1 MAILEVDKDTM
12 MEIFES
18 KENVKKSVFAVM
30 DNRLTA
36 AHLASDVFVLLE
48 MLDKLEIVLIG
59 EPLVQE
65 VPPAQQPQVPAQP
78 DQAPAQQPQA
88 PTQPEQTPA
97 QQPQAPAQ
105 PEQTPVQEQP
115 QESAPAE
122 QPQPEQNQNQGQ

>member
-12 MEIFES
+12 IEIFES

-30 DNRLTA
+30 ENRLTA

-48 MLDKLEIVLIG
+48 MLDKLEVALIG

-65 VPPAQQPQVPAQP
+65 VPPAPQPQVPTQQPQVPAQP
-78 DQAPAQQPQA
+78 EQAPTQQPQA
-88 PTQPEQTPA
+88 PVQPEQTPA
-97 QQPQAPAQ
+97 
-105 PEQTPVQEQP
+105 QEQP
-115 QESAPAE
+115 QESAPTE